1 MGRAITT
8 TSVHLFW
15 SNPFSKE
22 AVHIVN
28 IMNEITRLLI
38 NFKCPKGFLHLH
50 VKSEYGVLK
59 LVCWGS
65 FNSIMPFDECALLL
79 ATSAFCKMPQSENI
93 QQYYSC
99 VFLD

>member
-38 NFKCPKGFLHLH
+38 NFNRPKGFLHLH
-50 VKSEYGVLK
+50 VKSEYCMLK
-59 LVCWGS
+59 LKCCAA
-65 FNSIMPFDECALLL
+65 FFFLNKILHFDECALLL
-79 ATSAFCKMPQSENI
+79 ATSAFCRMPQSENI
-93 QQYYSC
+93 Q
-99 VFLD
+99 

>member
-38 NFKCPKGFLHLH
+38 NFKWPKGFLHLH
-50 VKSEYGVLK
+50 VKSEYCMLK
-59 LVCWGS
+59 LKCFIFKIKLHILMNV
-65 FNSIMPFDECALLL
+65 PFYWLHQHSAECLKVKRFSNIIA
-79 ATSAFCKMPQSENI
+79 AFS
-93 QQYYSC
+93 
-99 VFLD
+99 